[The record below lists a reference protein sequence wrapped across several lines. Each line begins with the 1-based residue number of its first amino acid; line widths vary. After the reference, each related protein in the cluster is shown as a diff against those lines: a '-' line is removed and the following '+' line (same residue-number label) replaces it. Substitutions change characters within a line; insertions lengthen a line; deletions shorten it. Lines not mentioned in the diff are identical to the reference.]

1 MKKKVF
7 LMKRTNAIAWAMV
20 FVLAAVPFLVFA
32 QEPTVFAVVEYM
44 KVKQG
49 DEQKYVDL
57 ERNYWKKI
65 HQERVK
71 NGEIL
76 SWVLYEI
83 RYAGSNDEYNFVTGT
98 IVTDPAKLENP
109 FAGID
114 PEKVLA
120 GENVDKIMQETSNS
134 RQLVKRNLIRRV
146 STVNPESGPAS
157 FNYIQVDFMKVKP
170 GNDNM
175 YMDVETNVWGPV
187 HQQFVKD
194 GSRVGWSLW
203 QTVFPAGSGLE
214 FQYVTTNFLSDFS
227 QVGAADYNGAFAKV
241 HSGKNIDQLMEKT
254 NNSRELVRSELW
266 RVVDSVYSE

>member
-7 LMKRTNAIAWAMV
+7 FIKRTRAIAWAIV
-20 FVLAAVPFLVFA
+20 FGLATIPFMAFA

-71 NGEIL
+71 NGEIVR
-76 SWVLYEI
+76 WILYEV
-83 RYAGSNDEYNFVTGT
+83 RFAGSNDEYNFVTGT
-98 IVTDPAKLENP
+98 IVTDPNKLENP

-114 PEKVLA
+114 PEKILP
-120 GENVDKIMQETSNS
+120 GEDVDKIMQETSES
-134 RQLVKRNLIRRV
+134 RQLVKRNLIRMV
-146 STVNPESGPAS
+146 SAVNPESGPVP

-175 YMDVETNVWGPV
+175 YIDVETKVWRPV
-187 HQQFVKD
+187 HQQFIND
-194 GSRVGWSLW
+194 GARVGWSLW
-203 QTVFPAGSGLE
+203 QTVFPTGSGLE
-214 FQYVTTNFLSDFS
+214 YQYATTNFISDFS
-227 QVGAADYNGAFAKV
+227 KIGAADYNGAFSKV
-241 HSGKNIDQLMEKT
+241 HSGKNIDKLMEET

-266 RVVDSVYSE
+266 RVVDSAFSE

>member
-7 LMKRTNAIAWAMV
+7 FMKRINAIVWAMV
-20 FVLAAVPFLVFA
+20 FIMAAIPFMVFA
-32 QEPTVFAVVEYM
+32 QEPTVFAVVEFM

-71 NGEIL
+71 NGEIVR
-76 SWVLYEI
+76 WVLYEV
-83 RYAGSNDEYNFVTGT
+83 RFAGSNDEYNFVTGT
-98 IVTDPAKLENP
+98 IVTDPNKLENP

-114 PEKVLA
+114 AEKILP
-120 GENVDKIMQETSNS
+120 GEDVDKIMQETSDS
-134 RQLVKRNLIRRV
+134 RQLVKRNLVRMV
-146 STVNPESGPAS
+146 STVNPESGFAP
-157 FNYIQVDFMKVKP
+157 FNYLQIDFMKVKP

-175 YMDVETNVWGPV
+175 YIDVETNVWRPV
-187 HQQFVKD
+187 HQQFIKD
-194 GSRVGWSLW
+194 GSRVGWTLW
-203 QTVFPAGSGLE
+203 QTVFPSGSGLE

-227 QVGAADYNGAFAKV
+227 QVGAADYNGAFSKV
-241 HSGKNIDQLMEKT
+241 HSGKNIDQLMEDT

-266 RVVDSVYSE
+266 RVIDSVISE

>member
-7 LMKRTNAIAWAMV
+7 FIKRTNAIAWAMV
-20 FVLAAVPFLVFA
+20 FVLAAIPFLVSA

-71 NGEIL
+71 SGEIVR
-76 SWVLYEI
+76 WILYEV

-98 IVTDPAKLENP
+98 IVTDPNKLENP

-114 PEKVLA
+114 AEKIFP
-120 GENVDKIMQETSNS
+120 GENLDKVMQETTDS
-134 RQLVKRNLIRRV
+134 RQLVKRNLVRMV
-146 STVNPESGPAS
+146 STVNPESGFAP
-157 FNYIQVDFMKVKP
+157 FNYLQIDFMKVKP
-170 GNDNM
+170 GSDNM
-175 YMDVETNVWGPV
+175 YIDVETNVWRPV
-187 HQQFVKD
+187 HQQFIND
-194 GSRVGWSLW
+194 GSRVGWTLW
-203 QTVFPAGSGLE
+203 QTVFPAGSGME